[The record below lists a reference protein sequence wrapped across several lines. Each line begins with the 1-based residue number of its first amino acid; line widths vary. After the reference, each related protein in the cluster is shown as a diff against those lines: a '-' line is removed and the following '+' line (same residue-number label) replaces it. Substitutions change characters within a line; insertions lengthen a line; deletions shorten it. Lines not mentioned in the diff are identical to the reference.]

1 MARQVLLILRLKG
14 RVSSYRNCAE
24 AWMITTIYQDW
35 IIQWDHGS
43 LTFMQML
50 DWHYTY
56 NPSYPLFLYAPINT
70 DADPSP
76 KNVAVTWG
84 EAVEAVYTG
93 AKLLKD
99 RVPDSDSTNTSA
111 DSANKAK
118 VIAILSHSDAIP
130 YYTTVLSILRA
141 NCVPFPISP
150 RNSPQAVAHLINQV
164 GVSHVLLGH
173 DQSMQQ
179 LMERAAEF
187 LKEDF
192 GYTKEKVPSTS
203 MVPVFEDLY
212 LSETQND
219 RKERVGKIKEEIP
232 LKTLGPKEIQ
242 MYLHSSGSTAFPKP
256 IPWTSH
262 GVQGLTTCVQ
272 FAGRSLTG
280 KILSLHVT
288 PVFHA
293 MGYFHIF
300 SVAATGVIYGVF
312 PPQTP
317 PVVPSPQNV
326 FEGASRTGA
335 KYAWSHSPA
344 YVKWLAGLS
353 VVFYGGGPLDRE
365 VGNRLSEQ
373 GVPICCVY
381 GSTEL
386 GVISEYPPAE
396 VLRDAW
402 NYFKLSKGYKFH
414 LIPSTKDGDGGD
426 IKTFE
431 PVVLSGGHCMPQ
443 VFNSTID
450 GVDAYS
456 THDMIEEHPKYKGYW
471 RILGR
476 VDSQII
482 HSSGEKTNPGPLE
495 SIMNQD
501 PHISACVMF
510 GHGKFQAGIIVE
522 PVKEE
527 QEQFIESLGNAN
539 EREAKLEEFRNKIW
553 PTVEKMNAYAPQHSR
568 MILVASPSKPFTY
581 TAKNTTRNAVI
592 IREYAPEIEALY
604 ANIEESTQPSIPAPQ
619 QWNLESSKAF
629 VIVAKVATLLIQQN
643 STESDKI
650 MPNLTLRLTSVHQLY
665 KSTSHVF
672 FTRRPQLWSTWST
685 VWWIS
690 HGQVSI
696 NAVYVARIPAASY
709 WVPDAGYSSSSSLSL
724 VRSHQL
730 MNRLGRD
737 QAWSDSVKPDQT
749 VMSDN
754 PVAIFA
760 TYELWSKIGGD
771 SLQATWIRNSIMRA
785 LRDGAKIDT
794 RGAASNFV
802 YEYPTIETLG
812 AFVAFVVGNRSFD
825 AAVGQLLG
833 SDAQLEAVVQGMNK
847 MVEKY
852 SKDLV
857 VNSTSRFNSAT
868 GKTRKVVLMTGSTGS
883 VGVHIL
889 DRLLEDSAVEKVYAL
904 IRRGKDNKN
913 DIKTK
918 QKEAFVE
925 RGVDP
930 GLVESSKLVLLEAQ
944 LIEERFGLG
953 ENVFEGIKEELT
965 HIIANAW
972 RVDFNLG
979 LTSFESDI
987 KGLRYMVDLALT
999 TGSLLVFT
1007 SSVGIF
1013 RGYNYAEKRPFSEV
1027 PVSPKVASARGYT
1040 QSKWV
1045 SEQIIQ
1051 NASSTAGLHS
1061 VIVRLGQ
1068 ACGSPNGSWNRKE
1081 WLPALVRSAPFLG
1094 CIPDDDREISW
1105 IPADLV
1111 ARAFRDFLDTPNASA
1126 ETQRNPSFV
1135 HLIHPRPVRWS
1146 TLARTIGS
1154 KLNVDVVPFTTWLK
1168 KLEEVGKKDKNA
1180 EDKISALR
1188 ILPSYQGMAAKYNG
1202 GSHEQAELEE
1212 AFGMTLIRNENAK
1225 RLSKTLADPD
1235 VPQLGQEDL
1244 MRWLAY
1250 WGL

>member
-1 MARQVLLILRLKG
+1 MATTSISTA
-14 RVSSYRNCAE
+14 VSSAKF
-24 AWMITTIYQDW
+24 TPPPLD
-35 IIQWDHGS
+35 GS
-43 LTFMQML
+43 LTVMQML
-50 DWHYTY
+50 DWNFTNNSSH
-56 NPSYPLFLYAPINT
+56 PLFLYAPTST

-99 RVPDSDSTNTSA
+99 QIPESTNTSA

-118 VIAILSHSDAIP
+118 VIAILSHSDAVP

-150 RNSPQAVAHLINQV
+150 RNSPKAVAHLINQV
-164 GVSHVLLGH
+164 GVSHVLLGY
-173 DQSMQQ
+173 DQNMQQ

-192 GYTKEKVPSTS
+192 EYTKEKIPSTS
-203 MVPVFEDLY
+203 MIPVFEDLY
-212 LSETQND
+212 LSETQHD
-219 RKERVGKIKEEIP
+219 GKERVKKIREEIP
-232 LKTLGPKEIQ
+232 LKTPGPKENQ
-242 MYLHSSGSTAFPKP
+242 VYLHSSGSTAFPKP
-256 IPWTSH
+256 IPWTPN
-262 GVQGLTTCVQ
+262 GVQELTTCVQ

-280 KILSLHVT
+280 KILSLHVV

-293 MGYFHIF
+293 MGTFHIF
-300 SVAATGVIYGVF
+300 SAAATGIIYAVF
-312 PPQTP
+312 PPQIP

-326 FEGASRTGA
+326 FEGATRTGA
-335 KYAWSHSPA
+335 EYVLSVPSMIEAWSRTPVH
-344 YVKWLAGLS
+344 VDWLISRTA
-353 VVFYGGGPLDRE
+353 VFYGGGPLDID

-373 GVPICCVY
+373 GVPLCCAY
-381 GSTEL
+381 GLTEA
-386 GVISEYPPAE
+386 GVISEYPSKE
-396 VLRDAW
+396 VLSDAW
-402 NYFKLSKGYKFH
+402 NYFKFQRGVNVH
-414 LIPSTKDGDGGD
+414 LIPSTDNP
-426 IKTFE
+426 KTFE
-431 PVVLSGGHCMPQ
+431 PVILSGGHCTPQ
-443 VFNSTID
+443 VFNTTID
-450 GVDAYS
+450 GVDGYS

-471 RILGR
+471 KILGR
-476 VDSQII
+476 ADSQII

-495 SIMNQD
+495 SMMNQD
-501 PHISACVMF
+501 PHVSASVMF

-522 PVKEE
+522 PVEEE
-527 QEQFIESLGNAN
+527 QEQFIKAESSGSPD

-553 PTVEKMNAYAPQHSR
+553 PTVEKMNAYAPRHSR
-568 MILVASPSKPFTY
+568 IFKEMILVASPSKPFTY
-581 TAKNTTRNAVI
+581 TAKNTTRNAAI
-592 IREYAPEIEALY
+592 IQEYTPEIEALY

-619 QWNLESSKAF
+619 QWDLESSKAF
-629 VIVAKVATLLIQQN
+629 VRAVVESVLLKDK
-643 STESDKI
+643 SESDTI
-650 MPNLTLRLTSVHQLY
+650 GDEDD
-665 KSTSHVF
+665 F
-672 FTRRPQLWSTWST
+672 FQ
-685 VWWIS
+685 
-690 HGQVSI
+690 
-696 NAVYVARIPAASY
+696 
-709 WVPDAGYSSSSSLSL
+709 
-724 VRSHQL
+724 
-730 MNRLGRD
+730 
-737 QAWSDSVKPDQT
+737 
-749 VMSDN
+749 
-754 PVAIFA
+754 
-760 TYELWSKIGGD
+760 IGGD

-794 RGAASNFV
+794 RGGTAGNFV
-802 YEYPTIETLG
+802 YEYHTIETLG
-812 AFVAFVVGNRSFD
+812 AFVASIVENGSFD
-825 AAVGQLLG
+825 AGVEQQG
-833 SDAQLEAVVQGMNK
+833 SDAHVETVVQGMKK
-847 MVEKY
+847 MAEKY
-852 SKDLV
+852 SKDFLV
-857 VNSTSRFNSAT
+857 ASSKTSPTA
-868 GKTRKVVLMTGSTGS
+868 KTRKVVLMTGSTGG

-889 DRLLEDSAVEKVYAL
+889 DRLLEDSTVEKVYAL
-904 IRRGKDNKN
+904 VRRGKDNKDN
-913 DIKTK
+913 IKTK

-925 RGVDP
+925 RGVNP
-930 GLVESSKLVLLEAQ
+930 ELVESPKLVLLEAQ
-944 LIEERFGLG
+944 LSEEKFGLE
-953 ENVFEGIKEELT
+953 ENVFEGMKKELT

-999 TGSLLVFT
+999 TRSLLVFT

-1013 RGYNYAEKRPFSEV
+1013 QGSNYAEKRPFPES
-1027 PVSPKVASARGYT
+1027 PVSPKVASVSGYT

-1111 ARAFRDFLDTPNASA
+1111 ARAFRDFLDTPNVNA

-1135 HLIHPRPVRWS
+1135 HLIHPRPVQWS

-1154 KLNVDVVPFTTWLK
+1154 KLNVDVVPFTTWLE

-1180 EDKISALR
+1180 EEKISALR
-1188 ILPSYQGMAAKYNG
+1188 ILPSYQGMAAKYNNG
-1202 GSHEQAELEE
+1202 SGSHEQAELEE
-1212 AFGMTLIRNENAK
+1212 EAFGMTLIKNENAK

>member
-1 MARQVLLILRLKG
+1 MSALPSAKFTPPPL
-14 RVSSYRNCAE
+14 
-24 AWMITTIYQDW
+24 D
-35 IIQWDHGS
+35 GS
-43 LTFMQML
+43 LTVMQML

-76 KNVAVTWG
+76 ENVAVTWG

-99 RVPDSDSTNTSA
+99 QFPDSTNTSA

-118 VIAILSHSDAIP
+118 VIAILSHSDAVP

-141 NCVPFPISP
+141 NYVPFPISP

-164 GVSHVLLGH
+164 GVSHILLGH

-179 LMERAAEF
+179 LMKRAAEF

-192 GYTKEKVPSTS
+192 GYTKEKIPSTS
-203 MVPVFEDLY
+203 MIPVFEDLY
-212 LSETQND
+212 LSKSQND
-219 RKERVGKIKEEIP
+219 GKERVKNIKEEIP
-232 LKTLGPKEIQ
+232 LKTLGSREIQ
-242 MYLHSSGSTAFPKP
+242 LYIHSSGSTAFPKP
-256 IPWTSH
+256 ISWTSR
-262 GVQGLTTCVQ
+262 GVQELATRVQ

-280 KILSLHVT
+280 KIFSLHVI
-288 PVFHA
+288 PAFHG
-293 MGYFHIF
+293 MGLFHIF
-300 SVAATGVIYGVF
+300 SAAAAGVIHGVF

-335 KYAWSHSPA
+335 EYLRSVPSLIEAWSHTPA
-344 YVKWLAGLS
+344 YVDWLAGLS
-353 VVFYGGGPLDRE
+353 AVFYAGGPLDSE

-373 GVPICCVY
+373 GVPLCCAY

-386 GVISEYPPAE
+386 GGISEFPPSE

-402 NYFKLSKGYKFH
+402 KYFKLSKGFNFH
-414 LIPSTKDGDGGD
+414 LIPSTKDGGD
-426 IKTFE
+426 TKTFE
-431 PVVLSGGHCMPQ
+431 LSGGHCTPQ
-443 VFNSTID
+443 VFNNTID

-456 THDMIEEHPKYKGYW
+456 THDMIKEHPKYKGYW
-471 RILGR
+471 KIFGR
-476 VDSQII
+476 MDSQII

-522 PVKEE
+522 PIEE
-527 QEQFIESLGNAN
+527 EREQFIGADTSENVN
-539 EREAKLEEFRNKIW
+539 EREAKLEGFRNKIW

-568 MILVASPSKPFTY
+568 VFKEMILVASPSKPFTY
-581 TAKNTTRNAVI
+581 TSKNTTRNAVI
-592 IREYAPEIEALY
+592 IRDYAPEIEALY
-604 ANIEESTQPSIPAPQ
+604 ADIEESTQPSIPAPQ
-619 QWNLESSKAF
+619 QWDLGSSKAF
-629 VIVAKVATLLIQQN
+629 VRAVVESVLLKDKSESATTIGD
-643 STESDKI
+643 EDD
-650 MPNLTLRLTSVHQLY
+650 
-665 KSTSHVF
+665 F
-672 FTRRPQLWSTWST
+672 F
-685 VWWIS
+685 
-690 HGQVSI
+690 QV
-696 NAVYVARIPAASY
+696 
-709 WVPDAGYSSSSSLSL
+709 
-724 VRSHQL
+724 
-730 MNRLGRD
+730 
-737 QAWSDSVKPDQT
+737 
-749 VMSDN
+749 
-754 PVAIFA
+754 
-760 TYELWSKIGGD
+760 GGD

-794 RGAASNFV
+794 RGSASNFV
-802 YEYPTIETLG
+802 YEYPAIETLS
-812 AFVAFVVGNRSFD
+812 AFVASVVGNGSFD
-825 AAVGQLLG
+825 AAVGQQE
-833 SDAQLEAVVQGMNK
+833 SDAQVKTVVRGMNR

-852 SKDLV
+852 SKDFIV
-857 VNSTSRFNSAT
+857 ANSTLRNDSMT
-868 GKTRKVVLMTGSTGS
+868 GKTRKVVLMTGSTGG

-889 DRLLEDSAVEKVYAL
+889 DRLLEDSAVEKVYTL
-904 IRRGKDNKN
+904 VRRGKDNK
-913 DIKTK
+913 DVKTK

-930 GLVESSKLVLLEAQ
+930 GLVENSKLVLLEAH
-944 LIEERFGLG
+944 LSEERFGLE
-953 ENVFEGIKEELT
+953 ENVFEGMKEELT

-979 LTSFESDI
+979 LTSFESDV
-987 KGLRYMVDLALT
+987 KGLRYMVDLALI

-1013 RGYNYAEKRPFSEV
+1013 QGMTQLRRKTSILRSSRFPQ
-1027 PVSPKVASARGYT
+1027 VASTSGYT

-1051 NASSTAGLHS
+1051 NASTAGLHS

-1111 ARAFRDFLDTPNASA
+1111 ARAFRDFLDTPI
-1126 ETQRNPSFV
+1126 FV

-1146 TLARTIGS
+1146 DLARTIGS
-1154 KLNVDVVPFTTWLK
+1154 KLNVDVVPFTTWIK
-1168 KLEEVGKKDKNA
+1168 KLEQVGKKDKNA
-1180 EDKISALR
+1180 EEKISALR
-1188 ILPSYQGMAAKYNG
+1188 ILPSYQGMAAKYS
-1202 GSHEQAELEE
+1202 GSHEQTELEE
-1212 AFGMTLIRNENAK
+1212 AFGMTLIGNENAK

-1235 VPQLGQEDL
+1235 APQLGQEDL